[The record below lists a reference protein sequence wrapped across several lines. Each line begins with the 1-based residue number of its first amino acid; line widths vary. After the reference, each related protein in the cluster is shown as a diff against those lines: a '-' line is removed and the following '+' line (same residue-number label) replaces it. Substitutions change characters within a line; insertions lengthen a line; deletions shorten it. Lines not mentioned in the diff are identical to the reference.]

1 MKNNFSC
8 SSLLPIQGC
17 LNLDV
22 TLNSGQCFDW
32 RTPCPGSGVWQ
43 GSVKLLP
50 VQVTV
55 TTVDSGNGSEIYS
68 NEKNPRQALQ
78 VESEIPLNSEQKNQL
93 IHYFQLEFDPASIIQ
108 DFPDDPG
115 LMLAV
120 NSCPGLRLLRQ
131 PPWECLAAFILS
143 STKRIDQIQELVKR
157 LSIHFG
163 TPLRF
168 MDPLNASSNSPS
180 ELWLISHGFPSPER
194 LTLVS
199 EANLRDLG
207 LGFRAPYLK
216 AAAEIVAGD
225 QDVLNNLGNL
235 PYPEAKEWLMQIP
248 GVGSKIADC
257 VALFAFG
264 FQEAF
269 PLDVWMQKIL
279 RWLYFKNRKV
289 SLKRLEKFHKKKF
302 TPWGG
307 YIQQFLFHAAR
318 TGVFPM
324 K

>member
-1 MKNNFSC
+1 MSTFSKTNFSC
-8 SSLLPIQGC
+8 SHLLPVNGC

-32 RTPCPGSGVWQ
+32 RTPFPGSGVWH
-43 GSVKLLP
+43 GRVDLIP
-50 VQVTV
+50 VQVSV
-55 TTVDSGNGSEIYS
+55 VPVQDASSLNES
-68 NEKNPRQALQ
+68 NISQALK
-78 VESEIPLNSEQKNQL
+78 VESDILLNDELQNQL
-93 IHYFQLEFDPASIIQ
+93 VHYFQLNFDPASIIQ
-108 DFPDDPG
+108 HFPADPG
-115 LMLAV
+115 LELAV

-131 PPWECLAAFILS
+131 PPWECLAGFILS

-157 LSIHFG
+157 LSVHYG
-163 TPLRF
+163 PSLR
-168 MDPLNASSNSPS
+168 LSSSAEVSASKA
-180 ELWLISHGFPSPER
+180 ERWLISHAFPSPER
-194 LTLVS
+194 LAEVS
-199 EANLRDLG
+199 EAGLRDLG

-216 AAAEIVAGD
+216 AAAEIVASHPD
-225 QDVLNNLGNL
+225 TLSSLGEL
-235 PYPEAKEWLMQIP
+235 SYPEAKEWLMQIP

-289 SLKRLEKFHKKKF
+289 SLKRLEQFHKKKF
-302 TPWGG
+302 APWGG